1 MGARLGMPKTVP
13 MQTAVAT
20 HRLIESHR
28 STEAPP
34 AIKRGAGLKT
44 KRPIKTVW
52 MFWLRVTEEAE
63 ERERGYAHEHRPL
76 APESFEYTSPYRRA
90 DRISLYVMSSI
101 ISQV

>member
-1 MGARLGMPKTVP
+1 MPKTVP
-13 MQTAVAT
+13 MQTTVAT

-52 MFWLRVTEEAE
+52 MFWSRVTEEVE

-76 APESFEYTSPYRRA
+76 APESFEHT
-90 DRISLYVMSSI
+90 SLYIMSSI
-101 ISQV
+101 ISHA